1 MRANSLP
8 KSLPASFLGL
18 MASVSALAIAA
29 PAFADEAPP
38 AANTVREVVVTADK
52 RPELIRNVPQAV
64 TAVPE
69 VQLERLQA
77 TNFQDYASLVPG
89 MSLQQTAPGVTRIV
103 LRGINSGGVGATLG
117 TYMDE
122 TPYGS
127 SSALLNAAIFAP
139 DLDTF
144 DMKQIEVLRG
154 PQGTLY
160 GASTLGGLLKFVTN
174 APSTKGY
181 AGKLSV
187 GMDEVD
193 HGGTGWDV
201 KGMINI
207 PLGDKLAFR
216 ASGYERQDPGFVDD
230 TARHLKDVNESRS
243 TGGRAS
249 LLFTPSEQFSV
260 RLTAIA
266 QDLKSGGGPTEDL
279 VPTTSGTTFTP
290 LFGNYQFGRTDISPE
305 DVRYRLYSGTADWNL
320 GGATLTSTTS
330 WGTLREFNVSDVT
343 AAFGTL
349 LVQHIKLDKFTEEV
363 RLASRSDVTLEWLV
377 GAYYTRESASLH
389 QDLSL
394 TPTAVPLGFVQLDST
409 YRESAIFG
417 NATYH
422 FSPRFDLSLGGR
434 WAEDKQFAN
443 EFGLASANGG
453 SSEHVF
459 TWSAAP
465 RFKLDDD
472 TMIYGRI
479 AKGFRP
485 GGPNA
490 LPPGA
495 PPNVPTRFAPDELI
509 NYEAGIK
516 TQTPDHRFSLDVAAF
531 HIDWK
536 DIQLLTVIGGF
547 GVNGNGGKAS
557 SDGIEWNAQFIPTH
571 GLTLGWDGAYT
582 DAKLTSDTNP
592 LVGGKKG
599 DPLPYAPKW
608 TMALNGDY
616 QFPAFGHDAFVGA
629 SWRYV
634 GDRGTD
640 YGSSAP
646 RQRTMPSYSIID
658 LRAGIDIKRW
668 TLEAYAKNLGDTRG
682 FTAVGANNSV
692 AGGATGPATPGLT
705 AYLIQ
710 PRTIG
715 LTLTARF

>member
-8 KSLPASFLGL
+8 MGLTAL
-18 MASVSALAIAA
+18 MATVSAFAIAA
-29 PAFADEAPP
+29 PAFAADAP
-38 AANTVREVVVTADK
+38 NSVQEVVVTAEK

-69 VQLERLQA
+69 VQLERMKA
-77 TNFQDYASLVPG
+77 VDFQDYAALVPG
-89 MSLQQTAPGVTRIV
+89 MSLQQQAPGVTRIV

-181 AGKLSV
+181 AGKVEAGYDS
-187 GMDEVD
+187 VD

-216 ASGYERQDPGFVDD
+216 ASGYEREDPGFVDD
-230 TARHLKDVNESRS
+230 AHRHLNDVNDSRS

-249 LLFTPSEQFSV
+249 LLFTPSEQVSV

-266 QDLKSGGGPTEDL
+266 QDIKSDGGPTEDL
-279 VPTTSGTTFTP
+279 VPTTSPTTFTP
-290 LFGNYQFGRTDISPE
+290 LFGNYQYGRTAISPE
-305 DVRYRLYSGTADWNL
+305 DVRYRLYSGTVDWNL
-320 GGATLTSTTS
+320 GGATLTSNTS
-330 WGTLREFNVSDVT
+330 WGTLREYNVSDVT

-349 LVQHIKLDKFTEEV
+349 LVQHIKLDKFTQEV
-363 RLASRSDVTLEWLV
+363 RLASRSDQTFEWLV
-377 GAYYTRESASLH
+377 GAYYTRETASLH

-394 TPTAVPLGFVQLDST
+394 TPTATPLGFVQLDSS

-422 FSPRFDLSLGGR
+422 FTPRFDLALGAR
-434 WAEDKQFAN
+434 WAEDKQSAN

-465 RFKLDDD
+465 RFKVDDN

-490 LPPGA
+490 LPPSA
-495 PPNVPTRFAPDELI
+495 PPTVPTRFAPDELI

-516 TQTPDHRFSLDVAAF
+516 TQTSDHRFSLDVAAF

-557 SDGIEWNAQFIPTH
+557 SDGVEWNAQFIPAH
-571 GLTLGWDGAYT
+571 GVTLGWDGAYT
-582 DAKLTSDTNP
+582 DAHLTADANP
-592 LVGGKKG
+592 LVGAKKG

-616 QFPAFGHDAFVGA
+616 QFEAFGHGAFLGG

-634 GDRGTD
+634 GERGSD
-640 YGSSAP
+640 FSSSAP
-646 RQRTMPSYSIID
+646 RQRTLPSYSVVDI
-658 LRAGIDIKRW
+658 RAGVDIERW
-668 TLEAYAKNLGDTRG
+668 TLEAYAKNLGDSRG
-682 FTAVGANNSV
+682 FTSVGANNSV
-692 AGGATGPATPGLT
+692 AGGATGPASPGLT
-705 AYLIQ
+705 ANLIQ

-715 LTLTARF
+715 VTLTARF